1 MCITPKLHIKKSHV
15 ASQHH
20 CSSSTALSIIQTVA
34 TSEICKKYFLMKLTM
49 NAYAVFLSKG
59 NNVFKIFYYYKSLQR
74 ISQS

>member
-34 TSEICKKYFLMKLTM
+34 TSEICKKYFFIELTM
-49 NAYAVFLSKG
+49 NAHAVFLSKG
-59 NNVFKIFYYYKSLQR
+59 NVFKILYYKSLQR